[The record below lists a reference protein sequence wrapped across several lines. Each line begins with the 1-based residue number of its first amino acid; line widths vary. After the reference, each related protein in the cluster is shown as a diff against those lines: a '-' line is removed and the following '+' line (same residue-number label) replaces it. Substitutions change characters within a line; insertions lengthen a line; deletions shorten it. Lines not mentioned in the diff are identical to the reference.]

1 MRTKS
6 WTPLASGLEVRM
18 YSDEDRQ
25 AILELLRESGMP
37 PGRFARESGLASET
51 ALRGWLSGSP
61 HVGWHPPYTVAQRA
75 EAARRALAGEDPAA
89 VAAGLGCHPETV
101 RGWAR
106 AARREG
112 AVSLAS
118 RRDLEVAPP
127 PPADPADL
135 EALRAEN
142 RALRLELARAEAVLD
157 VLNVDVQ

>member
-1 MRTKS
+1 MLPMYAAGVRTKS

-61 HVGWHPPYTVAQRA
+61 RVGWHPPYTVAQRA

-127 PPADPADL
+127 PCVL
-135 EALRAEN
+135 STRYEQNEHRNLSSLRTR
-142 RALRLELARAEAVLD
+142 RAQAF
-157 VLNVDVQ
+157 